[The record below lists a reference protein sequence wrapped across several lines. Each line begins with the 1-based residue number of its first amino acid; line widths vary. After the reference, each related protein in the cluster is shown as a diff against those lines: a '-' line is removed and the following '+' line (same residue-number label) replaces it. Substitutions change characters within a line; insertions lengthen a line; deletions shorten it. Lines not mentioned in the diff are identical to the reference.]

1 MQVFAN
7 QVNGLRHKGRKDEIF
22 SGSFVFEGSCGLYSM
37 EGAFKDNLSLK
48 STNLKF
54 IFGRCFVFGGPCY
67 KYIME
72 GFFRSHLISES
83 GNFKFADGRG
93 SISPT
98 QSCLTAKRDALWTAV
113 NIYHRSRN
121 KGVVPWTLINKGCC

>member
-48 STNLKF
+48 STNLEF
-54 IFGRCFVFGGPCY
+54 IFGRVKFSGVPCNLY
-67 KYIME
+67 RTRRK
-72 GFFRSHLISES
+72 S
-83 GNFKFADGRG
+83 
-93 SISPT
+93 
-98 QSCLTAKRDALWTAV
+98 
-113 NIYHRSRN
+113 
-121 KGVVPWTLINKGCC
+121 

>member
-48 STNLKF
+48 STNLEF
-54 IFGRCFVFGGPCY
+54 IFGRVKFSGVPCNLY
-67 KYIME
+67 KME
-72 GFFRSHLISES
+72 GSFQ
-83 GNFKFADGRG
+83 KG
-93 SISPT
+93 SPVRIHKVLDFS
-98 QSCLTAKRDALWTAV
+98 LE
-113 NIYHRSRN
+113 
-121 KGVVPWTLINKGCC
+121 G

>member
-48 STNLKF
+48 STNLEF
-54 IFGRCFVFGGPCY
+54 IFGRCFVFETSCNLY
-67 KYIME
+67 RM
-72 GFFRSHLISES
+72 
-83 GNFKFADGRG
+83 RG
-93 SISPT
+93 
-98 QSCLTAKRDALWTAV
+98 LL
-113 NIYHRSRN
+113 HRSSIGKIHKLKIYFW
-121 KGVVPWTLINKGCC
+121 KGEHFEGSVLLV